1 MHILEL
7 IYCRLSEFQRAKLEY
22 ERIQGLKEE
31 ARLEREQK
39 IEEREIAIVRS
50 KQMRLERIKKLTQKT
65 KKGQPVMKGRI
76 EILLQKIQKQV
87 ANDI

>member
-1 MHILEL
+1 M
-7 IYCRLSEFQRAKLEY
+7 SEFQRAKLEY

-31 ARLEREQK
+31 ARQEREQK
-39 IEEREIAIVRS
+39 IKEREIAIIKS

-65 KKGQPVMKGRI
+65 KKEQPVMKGGI

-87 ANDI
+87 ANDS